1 MMDTPIR
8 QGVPQLQDNRPI
20 GLHRRIFYGWWIC
33 LTGAVTMSMAGGL
46 FFLGY
51 GFFFEPMRL
60 HFNWSR
66 TLLSG
71 AFALT
76 RVESGFFGPLEGYL
90 IQRFGPRNVMT
101 ISFVFFGMGFVM
113 LSFVTSPITFYL
125 VFIVLAAGAGTA
137 GFSGVMAALANW
149 FRRMRSR
156 AIGISFL
163 GMGLGGVIFPPLLA
177 LGIDN
182 LGWQDTAVY
191 CGIFIMVVGI
201 PLSRVVRFKPEPYG
215 YLPDGDKPEPP
226 PPETE
231 TTAEPATPQ
240 QTSPEFEYTAR
251 EALKTWPF
259 WLISIGHG
267 LSLMVISVI
276 SIHQVPYLEDEL
288 GFTRAS
294 AAMVVMV
301 MTGVSM
307 LGQLIGGYI
316 GDRYS
321 KKYIAAATLAGH
333 VVALGLLGIADA
345 LPLVLVAAVIQG
357 TAWGF
362 RTPVL
367 IAMRGDYFGRESFAM
382 IMGFSQAIMMIG
394 MIVGPLLSGYFAD
407 NYSYSTGFKLCA
419 VLVIPGIFM
428 FLFLRKPKPKP
439 VRD

>member
-1 MMDTPIR
+1 
-8 QGVPQLQDNRPI
+8 
-20 GLHRRIFYGWWIC
+20 
-33 LTGAVTMSMAGGL
+33 
-46 FFLGY
+46 
-51 GFFFEPMRL
+51 
-60 HFNWSR
+60 
-66 TLLSG
+66 
-71 AFALT
+71 
-76 RVESGFFGPLEGYL
+76 
-90 IQRFGPRNVMT
+90 
-101 ISFVFFGMGFVM
+101 
-113 LSFVTSPITFYL
+113 
-125 VFIVLAAGAGTA
+125 
-137 GFSGVMAALANW
+137 
-149 FRRMRSR
+149 
-156 AIGISFL
+156 
-163 GMGLGGVIFPPLLA
+163 MGLGGVIFPPLLA

-182 LGWQDTAVY
+182 LGWQATAVY
-191 CGIFIMVVGI
+191 CGIFIMAVGI

-215 YLPDGDKPEPP
+215 YLPDGDKPV
-226 PPETE
+226 PETPEVE
-231 TTAEPATPQ
+231 TTVEPTTEPQ
-240 QTSPEFEYTAR
+240 PSAEFEYTAR

-259 WLISIGHG
+259 WLIAIGHG
-267 LSLMVISVI
+267 LSLMVISVV

-307 LGQLIGGYI
+307 FGQLIGGYI

-382 IMGFSQAIMMIG
+382 IMGFSQAVMMIG

-407 NYSYSTGFKLCA
+407 NYSYSTGFKICA
-419 VLVIPGIFM
+419 ALVIPGIFM
-428 FLFLRKPKPKP
+428 FLLLRKPKPKP